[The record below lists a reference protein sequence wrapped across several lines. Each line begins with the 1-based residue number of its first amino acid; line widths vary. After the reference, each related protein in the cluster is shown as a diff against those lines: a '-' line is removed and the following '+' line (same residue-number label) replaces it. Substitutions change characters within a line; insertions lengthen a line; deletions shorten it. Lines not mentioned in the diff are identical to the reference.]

1 VSAESAVA
9 VAAPRGPRFS
19 WREARAAAPLPVLA
33 FAAIFIW
40 IVTLESQ
47 ALSYDGLTLLIST
60 AVPLVFATLAQM
72 LVIMLGDIDLGIGAF
87 IGMTNALVA
96 RYLVE
101 EPILGLALLAAAVA
115 GYGLMGLL
123 IQVRR
128 IPSIV
133 CTLGAS
139 FVWFGLALLVLPSP
153 GGSVPGWL
161 ASFWDWRPPLV
172 PLPVLIAIVAAAI
185 GYLVVARLP
194 YGVVM
199 RGAGDDPVAVGRAGW
214 SVTRVRV
221 TVYALAG
228 VLGVLAGLMTT
239 AVTASGDPGASQGLT
254 LLAVAAVV
262 LGGGEFSGGVARP
275 VGAVIGAL
283 AISLVVPLLAL
294 LSVSSDY
301 QTGVQGAILIA
312 VLAGRMLIR
321 GAD

>member
-1 VSAESAVA
+1 MSAESAVA
-9 VAAPRGPRFS
+9 VPSPQRPRIA
-19 WREARAAAPLPVLA
+19 WREVRAAVPLPVLA
-33 FAAIFIW
+33 LAAIFIW

-47 ALSYDGLTLLIST
+47 ALSYNGLTLLIST

-87 IGMTNALVA
+87 IGLTNAIVA

-101 EPILGLALLAAAVA
+101 EPTLGVVLLAGAVV

-123 IQVRR
+123 IQVRH

-139 FVWFGLALLVLPSP
+139 FVWFGLALLVLPAP

-161 ASFWDWRPPLV
+161 SSFWEWRPPLV
-172 PLPVLIAIVAAAI
+172 PLPVLIAILSAAI
-185 GYLVVARLP
+185 GYVAVARMP

-221 TVYALAG
+221 TVYAAAG
-228 VLGVLAGLMTT
+228 LLGVLAGLMTT
-239 AVTASGDPGASQGLT
+239 AVTASGDAGASEGLT
-254 LLAVAAVV
+254 LLSVAAVV

-283 AISLVVPLLAL
+283 AIALVVPLLAL

-312 VLAGRMLIR
+312 VLAGRILTR